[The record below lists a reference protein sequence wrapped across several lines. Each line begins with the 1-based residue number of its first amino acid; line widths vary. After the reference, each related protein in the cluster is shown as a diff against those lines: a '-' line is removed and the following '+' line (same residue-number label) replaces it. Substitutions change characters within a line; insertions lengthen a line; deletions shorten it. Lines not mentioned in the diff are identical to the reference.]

1 MRIVAKAIV
10 MFLVWTMSYD
20 IVGPTIHGMLVDE
33 RTYVNYCWGE

>member
-20 IVGPTIHGMLVDE
+20 IVGPTIRGVFIDE
-33 RTYVNYCWGE
+33 RAYVNYCWEE